1 MGAGCCASS
10 QHLLRAPPQHDYSFV
25 HGASVAPES
34 CILKVKDDKR
44 NQPTFPSP
52 NWKRVEKR
60 PISFTSL
67 PLESC
72 APVVFSFLDA
82 PALAY
87 IGELVILLDLF
98 HEGMS

>member
-10 QHLLRAPPQHDYSFV
+10 QHLLRAPPNLLQDAPSSDYSFV
-25 HGASVAPES
+25 HGASITPES

-44 NQPTFPSP
+44 NQPTSAMESE
-52 NWKRVEKR
+52 RVGKR
-60 PISFTSL
+60 PISFTFL

-87 IGELVILLDLF
+87 IGEW
-98 HEGMS
+98 